1 MPRVTSQRKNCTF
14 CKTIGCTFFTKD
26 THCHGCKTGLTK
38 RQAQYKRVLNKI
50 VRNLTKGS
58 NAAVGDTVLETLSNL
73 RKKDTL
79 LRAKDI
85 IKFCKGS
92 YENAWWHGNPE
103 LAQPLDKLLM
113 RVVDYWELHQNKGIN
128 GTIHC
133 YWNPIDDYKNLW
145 EQLYARR
152 LRILARPGLQYLLK
166 TKPSLFLAL

>member
-26 THCHGCKTGLTK
+26 THCTGCKSGLNN

-58 NAAVGDTVLETLSNL
+58 KAAVGDTVLETLSNL

-85 IKFCKGS
+85 IKFCKGDYQS
-92 YENAWWHGNPE
+92 EYWYNNPE
-103 LAQPLDKLLM
+103 LARPLDKLLM
-113 RVVDYWELHQNKGIN
+113 RVVDYWELHYKKVN
-128 GTIHC
+128 GVIHC
-133 YWNPIDDYKNLW
+133 YWNPIDDYNDLW
-145 EQLYARR
+145 EQLNARR
-152 LRILARPGLQYLLK
+152 NRVLARPGLQHLLK
-166 TKPSLFLAL
+166 TKPSLFSAL

>member
-26 THCHGCKTGLTK
+26 THCTGCKSGLNN

-58 NAAVGDTVLETLSNL
+58 KAAVGDTVLETLSNL

-85 IKFCKGS
+85 IKFCKGDYQS
-92 YENAWWHGNPE
+92 EYWYNNPE
-103 LAQPLDKLLM
+103 LARPLDKLLM
-113 RVVDYWELHQNKGIN
+113 RVVDYWELHYKKVN
-128 GTIHC
+128 GVIHC
-133 YWNPIDDYKNLW
+133 YWNPIDDYNNLW

-152 LRILARPGLQYLLK
+152 NRVLARPGLQHLLK
-166 TKPSLFLAL
+166 TKPSLFSAL